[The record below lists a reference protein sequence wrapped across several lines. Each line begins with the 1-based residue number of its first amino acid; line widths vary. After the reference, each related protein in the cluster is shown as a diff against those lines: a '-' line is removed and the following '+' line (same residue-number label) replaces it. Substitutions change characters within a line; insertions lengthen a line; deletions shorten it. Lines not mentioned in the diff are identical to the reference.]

1 MTQLYSAILVSLLL
15 LIACNDKPI
24 PPNSSSGNGS
34 INDTLY
40 IPLQPDWTGFNEPS
54 DIYIGREPFVYIADT
69 KNNQIVMLDIS
80 GRKIGNSL
88 PIKNPKAI
96 SQDGLFDLLISAELD
111 TVLQGKSLTVGA
123 IFRIHMSKALHN
135 ISNAEVSLAYC
146 QPSRIERRFTGITC
160 LPDNSYI
167 VSRTGP
173 NNSSKF
179 DPDDAIL
186 IFSSKDS
193 LTGRLSSLIPE
204 GNALYSIGKI
214 SSVSVAAD
222 RSSDIIFT
230 QISQEM
236 QFKVQWL
243 SFLNG
248 DITGWFQKFNPADNL
263 NSGRDLLALG
273 KFTCPEDITYDS
285 FGNIYIADAIKD
297 SVFKFNSYGKEM
309 QSFGGYGSSLR
320 QFSAPSGIAW
330 FNKTLF
336 VADTK
341 NHRICRFRL
350 STD

>member
-1 MTQLYSAILVSLLL
+1 M
-15 LIACNDKPI
+15 
-24 PPNSSSGNGS
+24 
-34 INDTLY
+34 
-40 IPLQPDWTGFNEPS
+40 
-54 DIYIGREPFVYIADT
+54 
-69 KNNQIVMLDIS
+69 
-80 GRKIGNSL
+80 
-88 PIKNPKAI
+88 
-96 SQDGLFDLLISAELD
+96 ISAELD
-111 TVLQGKSLTVGA
+111 TVLQGKSLTIGA

-193 LTGRLSSLIPE
+193 LTGRLSSLVPE

-263 NSGRDLLALG
+263 NSGRDLLSLG

-297 SVFKFNSYGKEM
+297 SVFKFNSYGKKCSLLVDM
-309 QSFGGYGSSLR
+309 DLLSDNFRHLLALLGSTKHSLL
-320 QFSAPSGIAW
+320 PILKIIG
-330 FNKTLF
+330 F
-336 VADTK
+336 VVSDYLQIKKPCTR
-341 NHRICRFRL
+341 RIHGQI
-350 STD
+350 